1 MATFNRLGLRAPL
14 LFALVPSLKLLF
26 ASLVGATP
34 SYYNGM
40 NPLSTHRDAEF
51 SDSEAGMIVY
61 LSTAAALVLLGG
73 AFAGLTI
80 A

>member
-1 MATFNRLGLRAPL
+1 MSPL
-14 LFALVPSLKLLF
+14 TKH
-26 ASLVGATP
+26 T
-34 SYYNGM
+34 
-40 NPLSTHRDAEF
+40 DAGF
-51 SDSEAGMIVY
+51 SETEAGTMIVY

>member
-14 LFALVPSLKLLF
+14 LYALAPMLKLLF
-26 ASLVGATP
+26 ASLVGASP
-34 SYYNGM
+34 AYYNGV
-40 NPLSTHRDAEF
+40 NPLSKHTDEEF
-51 SDSEAGMIVY
+51 SDTEAGLIVY